1 MSPREQP
8 PYWLLSPVTIGISSS
23 ETERTQVE
31 KQSDISRNQS
41 MGKLCLVMVNGND
54 LVASHQRCAWLNTP
68 VRDGRGKRKEGVN
81 VGSLD
86 RWIVCMRRTSVRAET
101 LCLAQSEAHACCT
114 CQSYTLLV
122 ASKTK
127 TIASSP
133 QLDLSILLLN

>member
-68 VRDGRGKRKEGVN
+68 VRDGRGKREEKRGCEPRI
-81 VGSLD
+81 VGSFD
-86 RWIVCMRRTSVRAET
+86 RGHEKDFREG
-101 LCLAQSEAHACCT
+101 
-114 CQSYTLLV
+114 
-122 ASKTK
+122 
-127 TIASSP
+127 
-133 QLDLSILLLN
+133 

>member
-41 MGKLCLVMVNGND
+41 MGKLCLVTVNGND

-86 RWIVCMRRTSVRAET
+86 RWIVGS
-101 LCLAQSEAHACCT
+101 
-114 CQSYTLLV
+114 
-122 ASKTK
+122 
-127 TIASSP
+127 
-133 QLDLSILLLN
+133 LDRLHEKDFRKG